1 MPGFSVGPQGKYLL
15 KGLFISSCSFR
26 MSRILITFLAFIRKG
41 VFFALGILERI
52 KGRIPGYVY
61 GGLLS

>member
-1 MPGFSVGPQGKYLL
+1 
-15 KGLFISSCSFR
+15 